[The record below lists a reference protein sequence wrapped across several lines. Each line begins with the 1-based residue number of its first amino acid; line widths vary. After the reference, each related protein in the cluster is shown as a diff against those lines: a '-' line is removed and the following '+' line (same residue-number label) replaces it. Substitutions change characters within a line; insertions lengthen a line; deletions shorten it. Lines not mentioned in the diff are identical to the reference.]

1 MANYV
6 EYVCEII
13 DTMKIVA
20 DWHYVYGIIDALQFA
35 DKLSYN
41 EVLTLRNEADKKL
54 GVITAIEAIKNN
66 EVNK

>member
-1 MANYV
+1 MNFV

-13 DTMKIVA
+13 DTMEKVS

-54 GVITAIEAIKNN
+54 GVITAIEAAKKI
-66 EVNK
+66 EAAE